1 MLDLG
6 CGHGV
11 VTRNFEPIF
20 ERLIGT
26 DPSAGMVAQA
36 QSQTTSKKITF
47 RPGKAEDMDFVA
59 DGSLD
64 MVVAG
69 QAAHCRRPAA
79 IEH

>member
-1 MLDLG
+1 M
-6 CGHGV
+6 
-11 VTRNFEPIF
+11 TRNFEPVF

-36 QSQTTSKKITF
+36 QSQTTSKKVTF
-47 RPGKAEDMDFVA
+47 RPGMAEDMDFIA

-69 QAAHCRRPAA
+69 QAAHCRRPSDLKY
-79 IEH
+79 